1 MRTASTR
8 ALLLLSCTLLVSGCM
23 AHDKAGDQA
32 AALGDWKTAYVN
44 YREALADA
52 PTDPKLKEKYDRARA
67 EALKASTSAARGCMA
82 RREWACAVN
91 EAEFALSI
99 DGGNAEL
106 SAIRRDAGL
115 EQALLQVEQARG
127 QVSRGQLRQ
136 AEATL
141 RDAQRLSNEPKVL
154 QAISQAAGGLVTAAV
169 AESDRLRAARQFP
182 EALAMLQ
189 LALPYEGSLRDRIE
203 AVKREQAAFLRA
215 EHDRLMV
222 EGEELLA
229 RNAWNDAA
237 ARFQAANAAMA
248 DERAKAAERYAR
260 LAPTADA
267 AVERGDWQAA
277 TRGYQAMVDLRVER
291 NGYAAA
297 QLGRVT
303 IRPWAIRFR
312 SVLVTPLRP
321 DGVPWVGRPSR
332 AVVRVANEVV
342 RLGGGSLS
350 VPFLLMLN
358 QLPQEN
364 QPNVAIEV
372 TSPGGPPLL
381 SQPHRGLYS
390 TLGASVVV
398 GANAFERRK
407 VLVRVFHD
415 PRGAPPETM
424 GVIEVPIGELVAR
437 GKLVVQAE
445 SVPALELTAE
455 PADGVAIGSF
465 SDLVPAQQP
474 PQPPNPR
481 DRPGLA
487 PPPPP
492 PPRR

>member
-1 MRTASTR
+1 MRTATTR
-8 ALLLLSCTLLVSGCM
+8 VLLLLSFTLLVSACM

-67 EALKASTSAARGCMA
+67 EALKAATSAARACIA

-99 DGGNAEL
+99 EPGNTEL

-115 EQALLQVEQARG
+115 QQALLQVEQARG
-127 QVSRGQLRQ
+127 QVARGQLRQ
-136 AEATL
+136 GDATL
-141 RDAQRLSNEPKVL
+141 RDAQRLSNDPKVL
-154 QAISQAAGGLVTAAV
+154 QAISQVAGVLVTAAV

-182 EALAMLQ
+182 EALAVLQ
-189 LALPYEGSLRDRIE
+189 LALPYEASLRERIE
-203 AVKREQAAFLRA
+203 GVKREQAAFLRA
-215 EHDRLMV
+215 EHDRLMT
-222 EGEELLA
+222 EGEQLLA
-229 RNAWNDAA
+229 RNAWSDAA
-237 ARFQAANAAMA
+237 ARFQAASAALP
-248 DERAKAAERYAR
+248 DERARACERYAR
-260 LAPTADA
+260 LALSADA
-267 AVERGDWQAA
+267 AVERGDWPAA
-277 TRGYQAMVDLRVER
+277 TRGYQAMVELRVEQ

-303 IRPWAIRFR
+303 IRPWAIRLR

-332 AVVRVANEVV
+332 AAVRVANEVV

-358 QLPQEN
+358 ELPNEN
-364 QPNVAIEV
+364 QPTVAIEV
-372 TSPGGPPLL
+372 TAPGGPPLV
-381 SQPHRGLYS
+381 SQFHRGLYS

-407 VLVRVFHD
+407 VFFRVFHD
-415 PRGAPPETM
+415 ERGAPPETM
-424 GVIEVPIGELVAR
+424 GIVEVPIGELVTR
-437 GKLVVQAE
+437 GRLVIQSE

-465 SDLVPAQQP
+465 SDLSPAP
-474 PQPPNPR
+474 PPLPPGPGPR
-481 DRPGLA
+481 DRPA
-487 PPPPP
+487 PG
-492 PPRR
+492 R